1 LFSFNRL
8 LHASAAVAAH
18 MAQPVLHS
26 SLIAQG
32 WAVAGTDDEG
42 EYYFENE
49 SLDLT
54 AYVEDLPPTD
64 DGSPAVMDPT
74 SAGLLGALGAIGSIS
89 RPIAAAEDAD
99 PFAKAKLPSIR
110 KEGGVEEVTQ
120 GGDSSLMSA
129 TEGNNDELNGEL
141 AAQKRLHLA
150 WEMHGALSFAAHKQ
164 VMIANVLQL
173 LSLGFGLCTL
183 GITLLR
189 INIEDDQGSE
199 GDGEGDVDWDCETSD
214 SSGCQLTKYLQV
226 IFPALVTTLLTVQ
239 SYLDPD
245 GQAIVLTSGA
255 ARIETEIYM
264 FRTSTGPYGR
274 SGFASGSASSGG
286 GSSGLVSSREHFGQK
301 ITAIWDGILKSSV
314 SEHSMPR
321 RDPRYDHRARLRK
334 QYLAAQ
340 DMVAK
345 YMPGEDPWPPP
356 PKQATAQKS
365 TRSWFH
371 RTPRNLVGKMEGK
384 KLPPSKG
391 RKKITPTE
399 SVKKHNGMMQEDS
412 GFGSMS
418 SDDYVRFRML
428 PKLIAYSKLSPRQAR
443 QKSFLKVMLVVLFA
457 IATLLGAVDEPV
469 PVPFIVQVAS
479 AVAGWVA
486 FQQMNVSLK
495 LTNSAVGRLEGLV
508 LWWQSLSMIEKSR
521 PDRKQKLVLITE
533 EVISAAT
540 PALAISKHLAT
551 NNDDFTEERKP
562 T

>member
-1 LFSFNRL
+1 
-8 LHASAAVAAH
+8 
-18 MAQPVLHS
+18 
-26 SLIAQG
+26 
-32 WAVAGTDDEG
+32 
-42 EYYFENE
+42 
-49 SLDLT
+49 
-54 AYVEDLPPTD
+54 
-64 DGSPAVMDPT
+64 
-74 SAGLLGALGAIGSIS
+74 
-89 RPIAAAEDAD
+89 
-99 PFAKAKLPSIR
+99 
-110 KEGGVEEVTQ
+110 
-120 GGDSSLMSA
+120 
-129 TEGNNDELNGEL
+129 
-141 AAQKRLHLA
+141 
-150 WEMHGALSFAAHKQ
+150 
-164 VMIANVLQL
+164 
-173 LSLGFGLCTL
+173 
-183 GITLLR
+183 
-189 INIEDDQGSE
+189 
-199 GDGEGDVDWDCETSD
+199 
-214 SSGCQLTKYLQV
+214 
-226 IFPALVTTLLTVQ
+226 
-239 SYLDPD
+239 LDPD

-365 TRSWFH
+365 TRNWFH
-371 RTPRNLVGKMEGK
+371 RTPRNLVGKKEGK

-399 SVKKHNGMMQEDS
+399 SVKKHNGIMQEDS

-479 AVAGWVA
+479 AVTGWVA

-562 T
+562 TYEAQ

>member
-1 LFSFNRL
+1 
-8 LHASAAVAAH
+8 

-120 GGDSSLMSA
+120 GGDSSMMSA

-173 LSLGFGLCTL
+173 LILGFGICTL

-199 GDGEGDVDWDCETSD
+199 GDGDVDWDCETSV

-264 FRTSTGPYGR
+264 FRTGTGPYGR

-371 RTPRNLVGKMEGK
+371 RTPRNLVGKKEGK